1 MKPVLFLDVDGV
13 LSALRESPWAESVS
27 SAVKVADYP
36 HSFLINTSPLLGF
49 RLQQLPVDI
58 HWLTTWRE
66 DANTLISPL
75 VGLPDDLPVVD
86 WQIAFGEPS
95 SIDGKRRAV
104 EAWTEANPGHPYIW
118 IDDEH
123 WRPRPHLPSLFIEGG
138 LSLIV
143 GPMSSRGLTPEDI
156 DKVEQWLLGLPEEV
170 LSGDGR
176 QTGW

>member
-118 IDDEH
+118 IGRAVPD
-123 WRPRPHLPSLFIEGG
+123 RRSNVV
-138 LSLIV
+138 S
-143 GPMSSRGLTPEDI
+143 GPDSRGHRQGGA
-156 DKVEQWLLGLPEEV
+156 VALGLARRSTIWGWP
-170 LSGDGR
+170 SDGLVSFSSPFR
-176 QTGW
+176 